1 MSMTDPIANF
11 LTLIRNAS
19 RAKKKNVDCPSSKVK
34 EQIAQILKREGFIK
48 NFKKIEDNKQGILRI
63 YLKYDKDK
71 QKVAAITNLKRISRP
86 GLRVYEKAEE
96 IKPVLGGVG
105 IGIIST
111 SKGIK
116 TDKECREAK
125 IGGEILCHIW

>member
-34 EQIAQILKREGFIK
+34 EQIAQILKNEGFIENYK
-48 NFKKIEDNKQGILRI
+48 RIEDDKQGILRV
-63 YLKYDKDK
+63 YLKYGKGR
-71 QKVAAITNLKRISRP
+71 QKTSAITDLKKVSKP
-86 GLRVYEKAEE
+86 GLRVYKKADE
-96 IKPVLGGVG
+96 IKPVLGG
-105 IGIIST
+105 IGIAIVST

-116 TDKECREAK
+116 TDEECRDIK
-125 IGGEILCHIW
+125 IGGELLCHIW